1 MLRST
6 ASDVGGR
13 KAAATKLVGRDVV
26 AKTKWK
32 AERSMSVSCA
42 IPPMADGQAYVILYA
57 TQASNPG
64 LASRANSVSVC
75 HSHVWQG
82 APRTSRPHSVC
93 LLLTRPGLALHRPC
107 TFEPGSVA

>member
-13 KAAATKLVGRDVV
+13 KAAATKLVGKDVV

-57 TQASNPG
+57 THTG
-64 LASRANSVSVC
+64 LE
-75 HSHVWQG
+75 
-82 APRTSRPHSVC
+82 PRTSKQSQQRQRLP
-93 LLLTRPGLALHRPC
+93 LTRLAGRTPD
-107 TFEPGSVA
+107 